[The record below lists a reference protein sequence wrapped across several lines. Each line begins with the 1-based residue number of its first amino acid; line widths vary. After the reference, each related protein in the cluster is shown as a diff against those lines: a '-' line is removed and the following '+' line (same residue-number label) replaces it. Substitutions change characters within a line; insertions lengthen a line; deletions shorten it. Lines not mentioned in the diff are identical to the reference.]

1 MPASKTEGLT
11 DSEID
16 QRQQAAKSHG
26 AYAFERRG
34 EIALNQTG
42 RSRLQELK
50 DQVQDRQGVLALMQ
64 ERAANSVMM
73 VELITSYIAKEHK
86 SGKPLSHIKPLGS
99 LPAFM
104 NTAQRALKDLL
115 SVMPDDKQV
124 LDIGESIT
132 KAMEEN
138 EQNS

>member
-1 MPASKTEGLT
+1 MPYSGEGTEAEIEQRQIASKT
-11 DSEID
+11 
-16 QRQQAAKSHG
+16 HG

-34 EIALNQTG
+34 EVALNKPG

-50 DQVQDRQGVLALMQ
+50 DQVQNREGVLALMQ
-64 ERAANSVMM
+64 ERAANAVMM
-73 VELITSYIAKEHK
+73 VELITSYVAKEHK
-86 SGKPLSHIKPLGS
+86 EGKQLSRIGALGR

-115 SVMPDDKQV
+115 AVLPDDERV

-132 KAMEEN
+132 RAMNEHEEN
-138 EQNS
+138 S

>member
-1 MPASKTEGLT
+1 MPYSGEGTEAEL
-11 DSEID
+11 E
-16 QRQQAAKSHG
+16 QRQQAAKTHG

-34 EIALNQTG
+34 EVALNQTG

-50 DQVQDRQGVLALMQ
+50 DQVKDREGVLVLMQ
-64 ERAANSVMM
+64 ERAANAVMM

-86 SGKPLSHIKPLGS
+86 EGKPLSRIKTLGS

-115 SVMPDDKQV
+115 TVLPDDDRMI
-124 LDIGESIT
+124 DIGEKIA
-132 KAMEEN
+132 KMVEEH
-138 EQNS
+138 EQDS

>member
-1 MPASKTEGLT
+1 MPYSGEGTEAEIEQRQIASKT
-11 DSEID
+11 
-16 QRQQAAKSHG
+16 HG

-34 EIALNQTG
+34 EAALNQTG

-50 DQVQDRQGVLALMQ
+50 DQVQDRQGVLGLMQ
-64 ERAANSVMM
+64 DRAANAVMM
-73 VELITSYIAKEHK
+73 VELLTSYIAKEHK
-86 SGKPLSHIKPLGS
+86 AGKPLSRIGALGR

-115 SVMPDDKQV
+115 VVLPDDKQI

-132 KAMEEN
+132 RVMEEHN
-138 EQNS
+138 DNT

>member
-64 ERAANSVMM
+64 ERAANAVMM

-86 SGKPLSHIKPLGS
+86 TGKPLSHIKPLGS

-104 NTAQRALKDLL
+104 NTAQRALKDLITY
-115 SVMPDDKQV
+115 MP
-124 LDIGESIT
+124 
-132 KAMEEN
+132 EN
-138 EQNS
+138 ENALDAVRVLEDLKGNGQED